1 MSEIRKALEKENV
14 SEEKIKE
21 ELNALGIKDSKSAK
35 KYVGQKYR
43 VIESDRFEIGEIVEL
58 IRVEE
63 DRASLYRNSGGEE
76 WFLLDADNYPP
87 HVEQYISEN
96 ETEIKE
102 LLFGIEL

>member
-1 MSEIRKALEKENV
+1 MSGIRKALEKENV
-14 SEEKIKE
+14 SEGKNKE
-21 ELNALGIKDSKSAK
+21 VLNALGIKESKSMK

-63 DRASLYRNSGGEE
+63 DRASLYKNSGGEE

-87 HVEQYISEN
+87 QVEQYISEN
-96 ETEIKE
+96 ETEIKKYC
-102 LLFGIEL
+102 FGIE